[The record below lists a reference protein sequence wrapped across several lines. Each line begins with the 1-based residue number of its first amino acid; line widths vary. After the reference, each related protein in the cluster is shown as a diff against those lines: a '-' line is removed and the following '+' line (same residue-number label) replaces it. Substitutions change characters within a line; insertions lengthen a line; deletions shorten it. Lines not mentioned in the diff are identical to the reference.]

1 VRRLSITR
9 EAERRLRS
17 GHLWIYANEFGVKLG
32 SLGIAPGERVEIL
45 TPSGRSLGVAGMN
58 PNVLIAARL
67 YSAAA
72 ADFAAHDWLTR
83 RIHAACALRRRL
95 GVHEA
100 GRLVFG
106 ESDGLPGLVVD
117 RYGPVLSVQVGTAAM
132 EALREPIADVLLA
145 LDGVETLVWRDDIAS
160 RALEGLP
167 GGIALSGAEPG
178 DPVWIEENGGRFGI
192 SPVLGQKTGWY
203 YDQRDNRALLLPLV
217 RGARVLDLCSYA
229 GGWGVCAAVHGAR
242 SALCVDVSETALA
255 AVARNAG
262 ASTVGDRVGVLRAD
276 AFEACR
282 SLREAGERF
291 EVVVVDPPAFVKRRK
306 DLEEGSLAYRRLNEA
321 ALKLVAPGGL
331 LVSCSCSHHFD
342 EAALQQALA
351 RAALASGRNLRILRR
366 LGQSADH
373 PVHPAMPETFYLKG
387 FLCAVD

>member
-1 VRRLSITR
+1 MRRLTITR

-32 SLGIAPGERVEIL
+32 TLGVEPGQHVEIM

-67 YSAAA
+67 YTVTAAGFDA
-72 ADFAAHDWLTR
+72 RAWLES
-83 RIHAACALRRRL
+83 RIHSAISVRRRL
-95 GVHEA
+95 GVLEA

-132 EALREPIADVLLA
+132 EVLREEIAAVLLA
-145 LDGVETLVWRDDIAS
+145 IDGIETLVWRDDIGA
-160 RALEGLP
+160 RALEGLAA
-167 GGIALSGAEPG
+167 GTAISGLAPPE
-178 DPVWIEENGGRFGI
+178 PVWIEENGGRFGI
-192 SPVLGQKTGWY
+192 SPVAGQKTGWY
-203 YDQRDNRALLLPLV
+203 YDQRDNRALLMPLV
-217 RGARVLDLCSYA
+217 RGGRVLDLCSYA

-242 SALCVDVSETALA
+242 SALCVDVSEAALA
-255 AVARNAG
+255 AVERNAG
-262 ASTVGDRVGVLRAD
+262 ASGVGERVGVLRAD

-291 EVVVVDPPAFVKRRK
+291 DVVVVDPPAFVKRRK

-342 EAALQQALA
+342 EAALLQALG
-351 RAALASGRNLRILRR
+351 RAALACGRGLRVLSR